1 MNAEEFDKLTDA
13 FLADLRGLQKT
24 KGAEYC
30 GSTDDRFGNFKRGA
44 DAIGLTPETVLW
56 IYLSKH
62 IDSLATYVKQLTDG
76 SSLRDIESKLSE
88 PIEGRIKDAINYLL
102 LLAGLTAERRK
113 A

>member
-1 MNAEEFDKLTDA
+1 MNAQDFDKLTDT
-13 FLADLRGLQKT
+13 FLADLRGIQKT

-30 GSTDDRFGNFKRGA
+30 GSDDRFANFKRGA
-44 DAIGLTPETVLW
+44 EAIGLAPETVLW

-76 SSLRDIESKLSE
+76 STLKDIESKLSE

-113 A
+113 L